1 MDHCKWRKM
10 IKESDDQDGCEWV
23 NVSSGTGPG
32 QKAVKRLCVCVRVCV
47 CVTPFSGN
55 LGRSQYGQM
64 HIEQKLQNAEQLV
77 ACSVGL

>member
-1 MDHCKWRKM
+1 M
-10 IKESDDQDGCEWV
+10 INESNDQDGCEWV

-32 QKAVKRLCVCVRVCV
+32 QKAVKRKCVCV
-47 CVTPFSGN
+47 CVTSFSGN